1 MGGCPRLG
9 AKSGMFI
16 DMQTAWEGLEGLIA
30 WQQGP
35 LFSLLTHLAHLLCPL
50 IFLFFFFFLSS
61 LFASPFKAAW
71 GIHWGLLSLRAVG
84 EGGDL
89 GGAFCL
95 QTLCPHGLTPSF
107 ESWGQE
113 GCSSQRRPG

>member
-50 IFLFFFFFLSS
+50 IFLFFFFY
-61 LFASPFKAAW
+61 
-71 GIHWGLLSLRAVG
+71 HLSLLPLLRLPG
-84 EGGDL
+84 EST
-89 GGAFCL
+89 GACY
-95 QTLCPHGLTPSF
+95 H
-107 ESWGQE
+107 
-113 GCSSQRRPG
+113 